1 MRYEK
6 SCYDDTCYNIR
17 VVSTGLATNRGKLN
31 MGNLNMVEPISKLEQ
46 LTNQRNLLLHDRAL
60 FIAERAAIEAKLVT
74 QNEKIA
80 NIVAE
85 IALIEAD
92 NLKRERSL

>member
-1 MRYEK
+1 
-6 SCYDDTCYNIR
+6 
-17 VVSTGLATNRGKLN
+17 
-31 MGNLNMVEPISKLEQ
+31 MGNQHLNMVEPISKLEQ

-60 FIAERAAIEAKLVT
+60 FIAERAAIEAELVT

-80 NIVAE
+80 DIVAE

>member
-1 MRYEK
+1 M
-6 SCYDDTCYNIR
+6 D
-17 VVSTGLATNRGKLN
+17 
-31 MGNLNMVEPISKLEQ
+31 NLNMVEPISKLEQ

-60 FIAERAAIEAKLVT
+60 FIADRAKVDAKLVT

-80 NIVAE
+80 DIVAE

-92 NLKRERSL
+92 NLQGERSL

>member
-1 MRYEK
+1 M
-6 SCYDDTCYNIR
+6 D
-17 VVSTGLATNRGKLN
+17 
-31 MGNLNMVEPISKLEQ
+31 NLNMVEPISKLEQ

-60 FIAERAAIEAKLVT
+60 LIADRAKVDAKLVT

-80 NIVAE
+80 DIVAE

-92 NLKRERSL
+92 NLQGERSL

>member
-6 SCYDDTCYNIR
+6 YCYGNTCYNIR
-17 VVSTGLATNRGKLN
+17 VVSTGLSTNRGKLN
-31 MGNLNMVEPISKLEQ
+31 MDNLNIVEPISKLEQ

-60 FIAERAAIEAKLVT
+60 LIADRAKVDTKLVT

-80 NIVAE
+80 DIVAE
-85 IALIEAD
+85 IVLIEAD
-92 NLKRERSL
+92 NLEGERSL

>member
-1 MRYEK
+1 M
-6 SCYDDTCYNIR
+6 D
-17 VVSTGLATNRGKLN
+17 
-31 MGNLNMVEPISKLEQ
+31 NLNMIEPISKLEQ

-60 FIAERAAIEAKLVT
+60 FIADRAKVDAKLVT

-80 NIVAE
+80 DIVAE

-92 NLKRERSL
+92 NLQGERSL

>member
-1 MRYEK
+1 
-6 SCYDDTCYNIR
+6 
-17 VVSTGLATNRGKLN
+17 

-60 FIAERAAIEAKLVT
+60 LIADRAKVDAKLVT

-80 NIVAE
+80 DIVAE
-85 IALIEAD
+85 IVLIEAD
-92 NLKRERSL
+92 NLKGERSL

>member
-1 MRYEK
+1 
-6 SCYDDTCYNIR
+6 
-17 VVSTGLATNRGKLN
+17 

-60 FIAERAAIEAKLVT
+60 LIADRAKVDAKLVT

-80 NIVAE
+80 DIVAE

-92 NLKRERSL
+92 NLQGERSL

>member
-1 MRYEK
+1 
-6 SCYDDTCYNIR
+6 
-17 VVSTGLATNRGKLN
+17 

-60 FIAERAAIEAKLVT
+60 FIADRAKVDAKLVT

-80 NIVAE
+80 DIVAE
-85 IALIEAD
+85 IVLIEAD
-92 NLKRERSL
+92 NLKGERSL

>member
-1 MRYEK
+1 M
-6 SCYDDTCYNIR
+6 D
-17 VVSTGLATNRGKLN
+17 
-31 MGNLNMVEPISKLEQ
+31 NLNIVEPISKLEQ

-60 FIAERAAIEAKLVT
+60 FIADRAKVDAKLVT

-80 NIVAE
+80 DIVAE

-92 NLKRERSL
+92 NLQGERSL